1 MKRPHYVTT
10 VSFMIEACD
19 LAYYEADA
27 RAYLN
32 EAVEYGYNSNEFI
45 FHIEPCGK
53 NSYREPLYKVTIGG
67 VDCNIDIRDTYV
79 NIAWYKTDYTI
90 YFNNML
96 A

>member
-1 MKRPHYVTT
+1 MKHYVTT
-10 VSFMIEACD
+10 ISFIIKGYD

-32 EAVEYGYNSNEFI
+32 KAIEYGYNSKEFI

-53 NSYREPLYKVTIGG
+53 SSYGEPLYKVTIGG
-67 VDCNIDIRDTYV
+67 VDCHIDIRDTYAD
-79 NIAWYKTDYTI
+79 IIWYNTDYTI
-90 YFNNML
+90 YFNNMV